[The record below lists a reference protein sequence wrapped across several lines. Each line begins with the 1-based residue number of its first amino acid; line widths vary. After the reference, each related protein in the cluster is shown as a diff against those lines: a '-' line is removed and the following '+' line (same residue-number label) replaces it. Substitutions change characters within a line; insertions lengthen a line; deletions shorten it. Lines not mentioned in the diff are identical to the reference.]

1 MNAKYAFSGAEV
13 MLQLGSNKS
22 WGLQK
27 KFWDQFEPKIS
38 YQTDRNCKNQVLT
51 SGPKSRKEC

>member
-38 YQTDRNCKNQVLT
+38 YQTDRNCKNQVL
-51 SGPKSRKEC
+51 